1 MEGQRD
7 VEGSRSERHVV
18 ALTPPGEKT
27 LHPDGVI
34 GEHQRLDT
42 QVVVPSS
49 LTPSHHHHHIHHH
62 VPPPHPLPKN
72 VDWLS

>member
-18 ALTPPGEKT
+18 AFTPPGEKT

-34 GEHQRLDT
+34 GETPEARHAGGALLGST
-42 QVVVPSS
+42 LLPS
-49 LTPSHHHHHIHHH
+49 
-62 VPPPHPLPKN
+62 PPPKK
-72 VDWLS
+72 WIG